1 MEVLK
6 PTIIAAMTE
15 KSIFLGGGCFWC
27 VEAVYVRMKGITDVE
42 SGYANGHIERPTYE
56 QVCTGET
63 GHAEVVRLKYDPAQI
78 SLSDILEVFFAVHD
92 PTTLNRQGHDVGP
105 QYRSAIYAEHDD
117 ELAAARAYVQKLE
130 ENRIFKSPIVTELA
144 PLQSYW
150 PAEAYHQ
157 DYFEQHPNQGYCAFV
172 VAPKVAKFE
181 HHFTRHLKP
190 SS

>member
-1 MEVLK
+1 
-6 PTIIAAMTE
+6 MTGVQTCA
-15 KSIFLGGGCFWC
+15 L
-27 VEAVYVRMKGITDVE
+27 
-42 SGYANGHIERPTYE
+42 P
-56 QVCTGET
+56 
-63 GHAEVVRLKYDPAQI
+63 
-78 SLSDILEVFFAVHD
+78 ILHD
-92 PTTLNRQGHDVGP
+92 PTTLNRQGNDTGP
-105 QYRSAIYAEHDD
+105 QYRSAIYAEHED
-117 ELAAARAYVQKLE
+117 ELGAARAYVQKLE

-190 SS
+190 ST

>member
-1 MEVLK
+1 MKVLK

-92 PTTLNRQGHDVGP
+92 PTTLNR
-105 QYRSAIYAEHDD
+105 SEEHTS
-117 ELAAARAYVQKLE
+117 E
-130 ENRIFKSPIVTELA
+130 
-144 PLQSYW
+144 LQS
-150 PAEAYHQ
+150 H
-157 DYFEQHPNQGYCAFV
+157 
-172 VAPKVAKFE
+172 
-181 HHFTRHLKP
+181 
-190 SS
+190 